1 MSSLAELWDQAG
13 LAAQRRTLVIA
24 ADALMLCALGNGAS
38 DEQIKRATLALRSPE
53 IGILTDAEAAV
64 VIEHLQ
70 VRGA

>member
-38 DEQIKRATLALRSPE
+38 DAQIKRAALALRSPE